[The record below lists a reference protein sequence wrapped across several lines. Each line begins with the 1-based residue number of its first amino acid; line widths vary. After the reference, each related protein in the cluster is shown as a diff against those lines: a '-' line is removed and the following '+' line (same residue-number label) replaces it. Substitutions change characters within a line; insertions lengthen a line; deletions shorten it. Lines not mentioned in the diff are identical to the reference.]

1 MIRPDTDH
9 FSVLVD
15 GRHSLHKRLVK
26 RLDDANDDVALPV
39 VSIEEQLR
47 AWLAQIHRTRSLAKQ
62 VVPYTR
68 LVRLI
73 HTLSTWEI
81 ASWTEDT
88 ADTFA
93 QFRRQRIRIG
103 TQDLKIAA
111 IALTHDSLLRS
122 ANLRDFEQ
130 VPGLQVED
138 WLYT

>member
-1 MIRPDTDH
+1 MILLDTDH
-9 FSVLVD
+9 FTVLVD

-26 RLDDANDDVALPV
+26 RLDEADDDVGLPV

-47 AWLAQIHRTRSLAKQ
+47 AWLAQIHRTRSLASQ

-73 HTLSTWEI
+73 HTLSMWEI
-81 ASWTEDT
+81 TSWTEDA
-88 ADTFA
+88 ADAFA

-111 IALTHDSLLRS
+111 IALTHDSLLLT

-130 VPGLQVED
+130 VPGL
-138 WLYT
+138 